1 VTTEPFVV
9 IFLIFAV
16 VVWSWRQVWR
26 VVRRYRPRIRLGDW
40 MTGTVYIF
48 WDRSM
53 PEESRI
59 VKVGVTQRRD
69 VNKRLEEVRDT
80 MGGDPVCIW
89 KMDHVPYPFAV
100 EFAAHQF
107 LDEYRVLWLK
117 GSRRGTEWFYAVGD
131 RGMARVIGAV
141 EKAARRVRK
150 VAKTRKRW
158 SDKADMYISVW
169 KLSEIGVSRTY
180 PFRQISARVERGPS
194 MGGNVPNKNKH
205 AGASKPTL
213 PLSRTSNGISRRSR
227 YAKR

>member
-1 VTTEPFVV
+1 MTAEQLVM
-9 IFLIFAV
+9 IFLIFSV
-16 VVWSWRQVWR
+16 VVWLWRQVWR
-26 VVRRYRPRIRLGDW
+26 VVRRFRPRIRLGDY

-69 VNKRLEEVRDT
+69 INQRLGEVRDT
-80 MGGDPVCIW
+80 MGCDPVCIW

-107 LDEYRVLWLK
+107 LVRYRVLWLK

-150 VAKTRKRW
+150 VAKAKKRW
-158 SDKADMYISVW
+158 GDKADMYISVW
-169 KLSEIGVSRTY
+169 KLTEWGVSRTH
-180 PFRQISARVERGPS
+180 PFRQVPARVERNKPP
-194 MGGNVPNKNKH
+194 GGSVQNRH
-205 AGASKPTL
+205 TQERDSKPTPSL
-213 PLSRTSNGISRRSR
+213 ARTSKRISRQSR